1 MIFGRKNPNDKGDTD
16 QEQEYNTAPGTGI
29 RFDPGLVEQLKD
41 DHRALFGLYRD
52 MKLSF
57 EAKDYEAVTVIL
69 RKFRSALQEHLLTEN
84 VRLYIYLSHSVKH
97 DETNFELIRGFRRE
111 MDGIAK
117 IAIKFLDKYDAIGVD
132 AELANSFGRDL
143 AEIGEVLGTR
153 IQKEE
158 SILYPLYTEQY

>member
-1 MIFGRKNPNDKGDTD
+1 MIFGRKNQNDKGSSD

-29 RFDPGLVEQLKD
+29 RFDPELVDRLKD

-52 MKLSF
+52 MKSAF
-57 EAKDYEAVTVIL
+57 ESQDYRTVTDML
-69 RKFRSALQEHLLTEN
+69 RKFRGALQEHLLTEN
-84 VRLYIYLSHSVKH
+84 VRLYIYLSHSFKH
-97 DETNFELIRGFRRE
+97 DDTNFELIRGFRKE

-117 IAIKFLDKYDAIGVD
+117 TAIKFLDKYDAIGVD
-132 AELANSFGRDL
+132 AELAASFGRDL